1 MQKRKALKPPLP
13 VMTRSLL
20 MDERVVTAMSE
31 PLEPLTELAHD
42 RALPGR
48 RPLPAIAG
56 LSLLESNS
64 VSAQTLADYQH
75 RVMEFRVFCISLG
88 YCWATAVGMPSSL
101 VEFFTACYWEGAS
114 AATGDKLLAALNC
127 LWSWFATLQ
136 LAEHPQVARALK
148 GWHRLLPTTPRLP
161 LPWPVICGWAA
172 AMCGLGRVDMALA
185 LILAT
190 GAYMRPG
197 EVLTLRG
204 RSVLSPMTGGTGTM
218 AAWSLTAF
226 DFVLGR
232 SSKVGSFND
241 SIVLDH
247 PKRQWLGI
255 WLGRLAKQVGP
266 HVLLFGFSYHAW
278 ATTAKAAA
286 ELVGLVVFN
295 PTLYMVRHPGPS
307 IDVAEKTRTLAE
319 VKTRDRWASDTSVRR
334 YEKHNQLTKQWHML
348 SAKAQQFSLSVLA
361 HIPNLLAS
369 SVVVRPPTL

>member
-1 MQKRKALKPPLP
+1 
-13 VMTRSLL
+13 
-20 MDERVVTAMSE
+20 
-31 PLEPLTELAHD
+31 
-42 RALPGR
+42 
-48 RPLPAIAG
+48 
-56 LSLLESNS
+56 
-64 VSAQTLADYQH
+64 
-75 RVMEFRVFCISLG
+75 MEFRVFCISLG
-88 YCWATAVGMPSSL
+88 YCWATPVGMPSSL
-101 VEFFTACYWEGAS
+101 VEFFTACYREGAS
-114 AATGDKLLAALNC
+114 AATGDKFLAALNC

-136 LAEHPQVARALK
+136 LAKHLQVARALK

-204 RSVLSPMTGGTGTM
+204 RSVISPMTGGAGTM
-218 AAWSLTAF
+218 ASWSLTAL

-266 HVLLFGFSYHAW
+266 HVLLFGFSYQAW

-286 ELVGLVVFN
+286 ELVGLLVFN
-295 PTLYMVRHPGPS
+295 ATLYMVVRHPGPS

-319 VKTRDRWASDTSVRR
+319 VKTSDRWASDTSVCL
-334 YEKHNQLTKQWHML
+334 YEKQNQLTKQWNML
-348 SAKAQQFSLSVLA
+348 SAKAQQFSLSALA